1 MASSSGLD
9 PLAAL
14 LSLAAHE
21 LRTPAS
27 VVSGYLRM
35 LLSEKPGPLGTG
47 QRPMVEGADRS
58 ATRLLEVL
66 AELSELAKL
75 EGGRAQFNRGTTH
88 FARILDEVVAEQPGL
103 SRGVTLE
110 VAGLDPAW
118 TVSVDPQR
126 LRIALL
132 SLVAAVVREASDH
145 TEVLIACDI
154 RPPTGTE
161 TSAAE
166 PERSDRALFVQIV
179 EARFGPNLFAGTP
192 PPLRPFDETRGGLGL
207 RLPIARR
214 VIEAEGGHLWSPL
227 DGMKASGIALM
238 LPLADTRRPGAIG

>member
-1 MASSSGLD
+1 MASSSGPD
-9 PLAAL
+9 ALAAL

-35 LLSEKPGPLGTG
+35 LLSEKPGPLATA

-88 FARILDEVVAEQPGL
+88 FARVLDEVLAERPGS
-103 SRGVTLE
+103 SRGVTIKVEGLE
-110 VAGLDPAW
+110 PAW

-132 SLVAAVVREASDH
+132 SLVAAVVREASDN
-145 TEVLIACDI
+145 TEVLIACGA
-154 RPPTGTE
+154 RSPENTE
-161 TSAAE
+161 SQ
-166 PERSDRALFVQIV
+166 RALFVQIV
-179 EARFGPNLFAGTP
+179 EARFGPNLFSGTP
-192 PPLRPFDETRGGLGL
+192 PPLRLFDETRGGLGL

-214 VIEAEGGHLWSPL
+214 VIEAEGGQLWSPL
-227 DGMKASGIALM
+227 DSMKASGIALM
-238 LPLADTRRPGAIG
+238 LPLADTRRPGTIG